1 VDPRAEGGQ
10 ALEGILAATVERN
23 EIAALADALGH
34 TWSDLVTEVERVGRE
49 LGLEVVGLELDELDA
64 LLTPHHGRGPD

>member
-1 VDPRAEGGQ
+1 MSEEAPP
-10 ALEGILAATVERN
+10 I
-23 EIAALADALGH
+23 DAWL
-34 TWSDLVTEVERVGRE
+34 RE